1 MSRRKGR
8 KISGWINLD
17 KPAGMT
23 SAQAVG
29 RVRHLFQAAKAG
41 HAGTL
46 DPLATG
52 VLPIALGEATKT
64 VPYLMDATKGYDF
77 TVRWGEA
84 RDTDDS
90 EGAVTATSDRLPT
103 SAEIDAALPDFVGIV
118 QQIPPRYSAIKVEGR
133 RAYKLA
139 RAGAAVALEPREV
152 EIIELVRTSH
162 APDGAETGFR
172 MVCGKGTYVRALAR
186 DLAEK
191 LGTCGYIAGLVRTR
205 VGPFEIADSI
215 SLEKLERLSHSA
227 AAERALEPVATAL
240 DDIPALAVT
249 ESEAHR
255 LRCGQSLRHPAAQEG
270 TAKATAKGRL
280 VALVSAHEGVVHP
293 LRVFSLD

>member
-29 RVRHLFQAAKAG
+29 RVRHLFDAAKAG

-64 VPYLMDATKGYDF
+64 IPYIVDAAKGYDF
-77 TVRWGEA
+77 TVRWGET

-90 EGAVTATSDRLPT
+90 EGAVTATSEKRPD
-103 SAEIDAALPDFVGIV
+103 AGAIDAALADFIGVIDQV
-118 QQIPPRYSAIKVEGR
+118 PPRYSAVKIDGR
-133 RAYKLA
+133 RAYALA
-139 RAGAAVALEPREV
+139 RAGAEVDLHPRQVEIFALE
-152 EIIELVRTSH
+152 RTAH

-186 DLAEK
+186 DLAGK
-191 LGTCGYIAGLVRTR
+191 LGACGHIAGLARTR
-205 VGPFEIADSI
+205 VGPFEIGDSI
-215 SLEKLERLSHSA
+215 SLEKLERLRHSA

-255 LRCGQSLRHPAAQEG
+255 LRCGQSLRHPAAQDG